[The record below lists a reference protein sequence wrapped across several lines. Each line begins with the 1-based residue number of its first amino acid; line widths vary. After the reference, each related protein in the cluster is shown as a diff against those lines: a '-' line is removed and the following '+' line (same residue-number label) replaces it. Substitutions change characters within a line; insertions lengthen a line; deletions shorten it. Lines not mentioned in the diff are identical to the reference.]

1 MKNLDEFR
9 TTAGLY
15 LTSEEP
21 SLNKR
26 TIPMRVHPMEKTIL
40 AKMEA
45 EGLEIRYPNRK

>member
-1 MKNLDEFR
+1 MKDLDEFR

-21 SLNKR
+21 SLSKR

-40 AKMEA
+40 TKTEA